1 MLLCSVLTKEI
12 LRKYAKQTRSAELLT
27 LKPIEEPRLSVL
39 NLVRMDDLSSA
50 ANDETSTENEEEE
63 EEEGEE
69 EEEEGEEEGEF
80 VVDAAECAFSMF
92 GRPSDAAFS

>member
-63 EEEGEE
+63 EE
-69 EEEEGEEEGEF
+69 GEEEGEF

>member
-69 EEEEGEEEGEF
+69 EGEF

>member
-63 EEEGEE
+63 EEE
-69 EEEEGEEEGEF
+69 EEEGEEEGEF